1 MIQPTSSGLVTHS
14 AVNPTDEIPVG
25 PQVYPYGTPKLAES
39 RVNPYL
45 STSYQK
51 TITAIPTATN
61 VEVVQPVTTVKE
73 VAVATP
79 VVQTPVA
86 AVQEV
91 AVATPVVQTP
101 VAVVQEV
108 AVATPV
114 VPVAAVQ
121 QAYQSPLLVSQI
133 GYQKVM
139 RYVPVAKTAL
149 VPRVT
154 TSYATVPVG
163 TIVGDVGTVVGNVA
177 PAVAAPVV
185 QAPVVPAPAVAAPVV
200 ANPVLTQSVVA
211 NPVLTQSVVA
221 NPVLTQSVVANP
233 VLTGSVVSGPVVP
246 PVLPQAGVALP
257 DSGGHYV
264 NGPLGR

>member
-1 MIQPTSSGLVTHS
+1 MIQPTSSGMVTHS

-25 PQVYPYGTPKLAES
+25 PQVYPYGTPQIAES
-39 RVNPYL
+39 NVNPYL
-45 STSYQK
+45 STTYQK
-51 TITAIPTATN
+51 AITAIPTATN
-61 VEVVQPVTTVKE
+61 VEVVQPVTTVQE

-101 VAVVQEV
+101 VAAVQEV

-114 VPVAAVQ
+114 VQTPVAAVQ
-121 QAYQSPLLVSQI
+121 QVYQSPLLVSQI

-139 RYVPVAKTAL
+139 KYLPVAKTAL

-185 QAPVVPAPAVAAPVV
+185 SAPAVATSVVQAPVVSAPAVATSVL

-221 NPVLTQSVVANP
+221 
-233 VLTGSVVSGPVVP
+233 GPVVP

-257 DSGGHYV
+257 DTSGHYV
-264 NGPLGR
+264 NGNFGR

>member
-61 VEVVQPVTTVKE
+61 VEVVQPV
-73 VAVATP
+73 
-79 VVQTPVA
+79 A

-91 AVATPVVQTP
+91 YQTP
-101 VAVVQEV
+101 
-108 AVATPV
+108 PV
-114 VPVAAVQ
+114 I
-121 QAYQSPLLVSQI
+121 SRI
-133 GYQKVM
+133 GYQKVV
-139 RYVPVAKTAL
+139 RYKPVTTTTL
-149 VPRVT
+149 VPQVF
-154 TSYATVPVG
+154 TSYVE
-163 TIVGDVGTVVGNVA
+163 A
-177 PAVAAPVV
+177 PANRVV
-185 QAPVVPAPAVAAPVV
+185 NPVVPAPAVAAPVV
-200 ANPVLTQSVVA
+200 ANPVLTGSVVGNPVLTGSVAANPVLTGSVVA
-211 NPVLTQSVVA
+211 NPVLTGSVVG
-221 NPVLTQSVVANP
+221 NPVLTGSVVTNP

>member
-1 MIQPTSSGLVTHS
+1 MIQPTSSGMVTHS

-25 PQVYPYGTPKLAES
+25 PQVYPYGTPQIAES
-39 RVNPYL
+39 NVNPYL
-45 STSYQK
+45 STTYQK
-51 TITAIPTATN
+51 AITAIPTATN
-61 VEVVQPVTTVKE
+61 VEVVQPVTTV
-73 VAVATP
+73 
-79 VVQTPVA
+79 
-86 AVQEV
+86 QEV
-91 AVATPVVQTP
+91 AVATPVVET
-101 VAVVQEV
+101 
-108 AVATPV
+108 
-114 VPVAAVQ
+114 PVAAVQ

-211 NPVLTQSVVA
+211 NPVLT
-221 NPVLTQSVVANP
+221 
-233 VLTGSVVSGPVVP
+233 GSVVSGPVVP

>member
-1 MIQPTSSGLVTHS
+1 MIQATSSGMVAHS

-39 RVNPYL
+39 NVNPYL
-45 STSYQK
+45 STTYQN
-51 TITAIPTATN
+51 TVTAVPTATN
-61 VEVVQPVTTVKE
+61 VEVVQPVTTVQE

-86 AVQEV
+86 AVQQV

-101 VAVVQEV
+101 VA
-108 AVATPV
+108 
-114 VPVAAVQ
+114 AVQ
-121 QAYQSPLLVSQI
+121 QVYQSPLLVSQI

-139 RYVPVAKTAL
+139 KYLPVAKTAL

-185 QAPVVPAPAVAAPVV
+185 SAPAVATSVVQAPVVSAPAVATSVL

-221 NPVLTQSVVANP
+221 
-233 VLTGSVVSGPVVP
+233 GPVVP

-257 DSGGHYV
+257 DTSGHYV
-264 NGPLGR
+264 NGNFGR

>member
-1 MIQPTSSGLVTHS
+1 MIQPTSSGMVTHS

-25 PQVYPYGTPKLAES
+25 PQVYPYGTPQIAES
-39 RVNPYL
+39 NVNPYL

-114 VPVAAVQ
+114 VETPVAAVQ

-139 RYVPVAKTAL
+139 KYVPVAKTAL

-185 QAPVVPAPAVAAPVV
+185 QAPVVPASAVAAP
-200 ANPVLTQSVVA
+200 
-211 NPVLTQSVVA
+211 VVA